1 MTSFARTE
9 SLLYPG
15 NKTSGPPSGVISQ
28 YSPPHLLFQC
38 CLLQLAGLLAS
49 TPDPPPQ
56 QQVIIHTCHVIRHT
70 PTISVEDGTLTTS
83 MHKCKNTIKLKVQS
97 PSVNN
102 NLPLLNLGEQM
113 VSMQK
118 IISSWI
124 GAKRLTPVMIQSKQ
138 PTLIYN
144 WKCVR

>member
-1 MTSFARTE
+1 
-9 SLLYPG
+9 
-15 NKTSGPPSGVISQ
+15 
-28 YSPPHLLFQC
+28 LFQC